1 LVGRKQKNK
10 IEKTLKEIDWRY
22 VAKITETNLQ
32 KNFKEVLINSSA
44 LGNRTNSFNQHFL
57 KRKNT
62 GVYSGLE

>member
-1 LVGRKQKNK
+1 LAGRKQQNK

-32 KNFKEVLINSSA
+32 KNFK
-44 LGNRTNSFNQHFL
+44 
-57 KRKNT
+57 RKNT

>member
-44 LGNRTNSFNQHFL
+44 RLPVHFV
-57 KRKNT
+57 N
-62 GVYSGLE
+62 GCVNVS